1 MNGRERGAITD
12 RLSEPPLKQAR
23 GGVHRHFAPR
33 LIAPMEQAVRRGRL
47 PCYFFH
53 ALKGRE
59 RHARI
64 RGEAPL
70 PIARFVVGLTII
82 ITPSHGG

>member
-1 MNGRERGAITD
+1 MNGSGKGGYHRPPFRA
-12 RLSEPPLKQAR
+12 PLKQAR
-23 GGVHRHFAPR
+23 GGVHRHVAPR